1 MKNLCYPGEGANS
14 LLKYTIKKQDSG
26 SRFLIDYQEAL
37 NPAQYEVATSLK
49 GPLLVVAGAGSGKTR
64 TLIYRLAR
72 LIETGV
78 SPQNIL
84 LLTFTRR
91 AAQEMLKRAAL
102 LMDDRC
108 ERIAG
113 GTFHSVANTV
123 LRQHGSLI
131 GLHSS
136 FTILD
141 RSDSEEIL
149 HLLRSTL
156 GLADKKRRFPRKS
169 TILNIISSAQNKN
182 LSLEEV
188 VLNEYD
194 HFSHEI
200 DSLIQLKELYSRY
213 KQQKQLVDYDD
224 LLIKW
229 LELMKS
235 HPALRDRLSHSY
247 QYIMVDEYQDTN
259 LIQAEIVKELAAV
272 HRNVMVVGDDAQ
284 SIYSFRGASFRNMFE
299 FQKDFPDGRTL
310 TLEEN
315 YRSHQKILDLANQTI
330 EKARM
335 KHDKYLYSRRREG
348 MLPVLIQSPDEN
360 MQSKFICQKILE
372 LRELD
377 IPLEEMAVL
386 FRSSAQ
392 SFDLEIELAKYNI
405 PFQKRGGMKFM
416 EASHIKDALAYLRVI
431 QNPKDAV
438 GWGRIL
444 LSLSGI
450 GIKTSQK
457 LIQIVLNAGDL
468 AEGIGQLRNE
478 KEKQIHPLLDL
489 LEAASSDLPADQV
502 KKIVDYYYPILKE
515 KYDDYPKRL
524 KDLDHLKALA
534 ERYRSLD
541 LFLSELMLHPPDE
554 SVAEVE
560 GEKEDERMI
569 LSTIHSAKGL
579 EWKVVFVIWL
589 LDGKFPSVYSF
600 ESEEEM
606 EEERRLFYVAVT
618 RAKEQLYLSYPINIY
633 DHRTGSVLSK
643 PSSFLDRL
651 ASGTLEE
658 WALVEEEA

>member
-1 MKNLCYPGEGANS
+1 
-14 LLKYTIKKQDSG
+14 
-26 SRFLIDYQEAL
+26 
-37 NPAQYEVATSLK
+37 
-49 GPLLVVAGAGSGKTR
+49 
-64 TLIYRLAR
+64 
-72 LIETGV
+72 
-78 SPQNIL
+78 
-84 LLTFTRR
+84 
-91 AAQEMLKRAAL
+91 
-102 LMDDRC
+102 
-108 ERIAG
+108 
-113 GTFHSVANTV
+113 
-123 LRQHGSLI
+123 
-131 GLHSS
+131 
-136 FTILD
+136 
-141 RSDSEEIL
+141 
-149 HLLRSTL
+149 
-156 GLADKKRRFPRKS
+156 
-169 TILNIISSAQNKN
+169 
-182 LSLEEV
+182 
-188 VLNEYD
+188 
-194 HFSHEI
+194 
-200 DSLIQLKELYSRY
+200 
-213 KQQKQLVDYDD
+213 
-224 LLIKW
+224 
-229 LELMKS
+229 
-235 HPALRDRLSHSY
+235 
-247 QYIMVDEYQDTN
+247 
-259 LIQAEIVKELAAV
+259 
-272 HRNVMVVGDDAQ
+272 
-284 SIYSFRGASFRNMFE
+284 
-299 FQKDFPDGRTL
+299 
-310 TLEEN
+310 
-315 YRSHQKILDLANQTI
+315 
-330 EKARM
+330 
-335 KHDKYLYSRRREG
+335 

-386 FRSSAQ
+386 FRSSAH
-392 SFDLEIELAKYNI
+392 SFDLEIELAKQNI

-416 EASHIKDALAYLRVI
+416 EAAHIKDALAYLRVV

-444 LSLSGI
+444 LSFSGI

-478 KEKQIHPLLDL
+478 KERQIHPLLDL
-489 LEAASSDLPADQV
+489 LESVSSDLPADQV

-534 ERYRSLD
+534 ERYRTLD
-541 LFLSELMLHPPDE
+541 LFLSELMLHPPEE
-554 SVAEVE
+554 SVSEVE

-658 WALVEEEA
+658 WALVEEES